1 MDIRELIKNW
11 MAWKVRKEGK
21 SYPFK
26 TLAEDAEI
34 SPTYLSNIMT
44 GTRNPGSKTLA
55 KIAGAFN
62 ISMSDFY
69 AGPPASLTSD
79 SKNHL
84 HIQGNEK
91 KEFHIDNESESVT
104 IDDNT
109 ENETYAH
116 TKNVLKIFK
125 TSNYELD
132 RLSRILGYNTVDLFV
147 APPEN
152 SFPKI
157 DSQDPLSTDDR
168 SDEDETSPTIP
179 LFNECPQGHWSE
191 WNISS
196 SGKEYNFDSI
206 PRFFGVKGK
215 HVFAIRLQDDSMVP
229 DLNEGD
235 LLIINP
241 ELEFTNTNGGIGVV
255 INNDCFQIRRIHL
268 SEDKYTLIPSNT
280 RYQPENIPSEGT
292 FIYKIVLWIPDAKN
306 AF

>member
-11 MAWKVRKEGK
+11 MTWKAKREGNP
-21 SYPFK
+21 YPYK

-55 KIAGAFN
+55 KIAEAFN

-69 AGPPASLTSD
+69 AGPQVSLTSD

-84 HIQGNEK
+84 HIPGNEK
-91 KEFHIDNESESVT
+91 IESYKENESESVT
-104 IDDNT
+104 IDDNA
-109 ENETYAH
+109 EKNTYAH

-132 RLSRILGYNTVDLFV
+132 RLFRILGYNTVDLFV
-147 APPEN
+147 APPGN
-152 SFPKI
+152 SLLEI
-157 DSQDPLSTDDR
+157 DSQDTLSTDDR
-168 SDEDETSPTIP
+168 SAEDKTSPTIP
-179 LFNECPQGHWSE
+179 LFNDCPQGHWSE
-191 WNISS
+191 WDISS
-196 SGKEYNFDSI
+196 SVKEYNFDSI

-215 HVFAIRLQDDSMVP
+215 HVFAIRMQDDSMVP

-235 LLIINP
+235 MFIINP

-255 INNDCFQIRRIHL
+255 INNDCFQIRRIYL
-268 SEDKYTLIPSNT
+268 SDDKYTLIPTNT

-306 AF
+306 SF

>member
-1 MDIRELIKNW
+1 MDIRELMKNW
-11 MAWKVRKEGK
+11 MTWKARKEGK
-21 SYPFK
+21 PYPFK
-26 TLAEDAEI
+26 TLAEDTEI

-55 KIAGAFN
+55 KIAVAFD

-69 AGPPASLTSD
+69 AGPPESLSSD
-79 SKNHL
+79 IKNHL
-84 HIQGNEK
+84 HIPGNEK
-91 KEFHIDNESESVT
+91 KEFHKNKESESVS
-104 IDDNT
+104 IGDNA

-125 TSNYELD
+125 TSNFELD
-132 RLSRILGYNTVDLFV
+132 RLFRILGYNTVDLFV

-152 SFPKI
+152 SLPEI
-157 DSQDPLSTDDR
+157 DSQDTLSTNDQ
-168 SDEDETSPTIP
+168 SDEHETSPTIP

-196 SGKEYNFDSI
+196 SVKEYNFDSI

-215 HVFAIRLQDDSMVP
+215 YVFAIRMQDDSMVP

-241 ELEFTNTNGGIGVV
+241 ELEFTNTSGSIGVV
-255 INNDCFQIRRIHL
+255 IINDCFKIRRIYI
-268 SEDKYTLIPSNT
+268 SDDKYTLIPSNT
-280 RYQPENIPSEGT
+280 HYQTENISCEGT